1 MVCTELQAHGGTPGG
16 TRDTRQPHLSN
27 PPPPLTSAANQLFAH
42 VGEGNILDN
51 VAKHMQEVFNPSERE
66 REEQSDRGSVNLNVI
81 TLVFRGL

>member
-1 MVCTELQAHGGTPGG
+1 MVCTVLQAHGGTPGDS
-16 TRDTRQPHLSN
+16 RHEAAALIQ

-66 REEQSDRGSVNLNVI
+66 RERSSQIG
-81 TLVFRGL
+81 GA